1 LFFSRAIWLTASPTE
16 EVGTS
21 MIRSTPWSYHCR
33 AMFAPTSG
41 RFWWSASATS
51 TVKPWLAPNS
61 ATASRTAATEVGP
74 VLSR

>member
-1 LFFSRAIWLTASPTE
+1 MFFSRAIWLTASPTE

-21 MIRSTPWSYHCR
+21 TITSTPWSYHWR
-33 AMFAPTSG
+33 AMFDPTSG
-41 RFWWSASATS
+41 RFWWSASITS

-61 ATASRTAATEVGP
+61 ATASRVQATEVGP